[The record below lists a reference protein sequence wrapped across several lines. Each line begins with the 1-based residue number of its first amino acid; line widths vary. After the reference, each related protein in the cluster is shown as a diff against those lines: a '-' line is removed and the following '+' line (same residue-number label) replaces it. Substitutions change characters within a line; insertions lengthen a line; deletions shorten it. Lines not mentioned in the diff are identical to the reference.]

1 MSIYKGTQLIATN
14 GAPGDPGRDGADAG
28 IQIESNF
35 TELHNNINVRGI
47 VEQTNKSFGSSWSSV
62 GGYGSSIINVGQGSI
77 VFGYQNSLS
86 NTESASV
93 FGYNNRC
100 SNIGQGSLV
109 SGKDNMISSLG
120 NGSIVFGYENT
131 VTNTPNGFTVLG
143 YGHNID
149 RNLHIA
155 DGSIIA
161 GYCVTKDSTL
171 PIMPHQRPS
180 YDSTDLIHVGLKT
193 TGTNGEVAI
202 YVRNDG
208 CVGIAGDLGFTA
220 VDSVGNTIGRYTL
233 GEIVKALQNAGILT
247 PSV

>member
-1 MSIYKGTQLIATN
+1 MSVYKGTQLIATN
-14 GAPGDPGRDGADAG
+14 GAPGAPGRDGADAG
-28 IQIESNF
+28 IQIVSNF
-35 TELHNNINVRGI
+35 TELHNNINAQGI
-47 VEQTNKSFGSSWSSV
+47 VEQTNKSLGSSWSSV
-62 GGYGSSIINVGQGSI
+62 GGYGSSINAGQASI

-86 NTESASV
+86 DAQTASV

-100 SNIGQGSLV
+100 SNIGQGGLV

-120 NGSIVFGYENT
+120 KGSIVFGYENT
-131 VTNTPNGFTVLG
+131 VTYAPDGFTVLG

-149 RNLHIA
+149 RNLHITN
-155 DGSIIA
+155 GSIIA

-180 YDSTDLIHVGLKT
+180 YESTDLIHIGLKAA
-193 TGTNGEVAI
+193 NGEDAI

-220 VDSVGNTIGRYTL
+220 VDSGGNTIGRYTL

>member
-1 MSIYKGTQLIATN
+1 MSVYKGTQLIAAN
-14 GAPGDPGRDGADAG
+14 GAPGAPGRDGTDAG
-28 IQIESNF
+28 IQIVSSF
-35 TELHNNINVRGI
+35 TELHNNINANGL
-47 VEQTNKSFGSSWSSV
+47 VEQTNKSLGSSWSSV
-62 GGYGSSIINVGQGSI
+62 GGYGSSIINAGQGSI

-86 NTESASV
+86 DTQSASV

-120 NGSIVFGYENT
+120 NGSIAFGYENT

-143 YGHNID
+143 YGHHID
-149 RNLHIA
+149 RDLHITG
-155 DGSIIA
+155 GSIIA
-161 GYCVTKDSTL
+161 GYNVSKDSTL
-171 PIMPHQRPS
+171 PIMPHQRS
-180 YDSTDLIHVGLKT
+180 GYESTDLIHVGLKA
-193 TGTNGEVAI
+193 TNGEDAI

-208 CVGIAGDLGFTA
+208 CVGIAGDLGFSA
-220 VDSVGNTIGRYTL
+220 VDSGGNTIGRYTL